1 MQNRVA
7 KMSKC
12 KIINFDDVTNENKA
26 QNISYWSLIPDHLYR
41 ILIIGGSESGK
52 TNALLNSINNI
63 DQIYLHAKDP
73 PEAKYQY
80 LINKVLNPKAFIE
93 YTNDMHK
100 DVYKNI
106 EEYNLGKKRKLLIVF
121 DGMIADMINKKVVT
135 KVVK

>member
-1 MQNRVA
+1 M
-7 KMSKC
+7 
-12 KIINFDDVTNENKA
+12 INFDDVTNENKA

-73 PEAKYQY
+73 PEAKYQF